1 MSLSSPSSLCSRG
14 ITLQRSIAAA
24 SPRVNAK
31 LDFPKKFERTEHTN
45 GTKDNG
51 TKDNG
56 DHDDIP
62 VGGGVFSNT
71 LRRLFTKIGVGAG
84 AFLIGTSV
92 VAIGG
97 IAMVLFTLYT
107 AETMRNKPIDEMFES
122 EEKPMKMPR
131 YKNEIDC
138 DRIVEKIKDRFIE
151 HHVVK
156 NNNSLF
162 GIILGPAGTGKS
174 YATQIACS
182 KYPKGVIYTEIHYS
196 RLVHSFAKD
205 TGIRITPTPFDFIG
219 KYFGSDYI
227 RYYEVPDNNNIG
239 AIHKIM
245 AILAERAAVYK
256 NKHGVMPCLII
267 DNADLLAK
275 AYPDKFQTLFSF
287 AKDYANQG
295 TLRVVFVI
303 SEGHTLQLIRSMAAS
318 SSIMEILGYPK
329 EEAIGYLDKSGM
341 PHSLSEKIFE
351 YTGGRMT
358 FLVNAID
365 ICSIHSGNQT
375 PEEKLLKEIKEE
387 LYYKNASASFEA
399 MMSVDR
405 SILKMLLKEIQ
416 NSNDQSIDCQKVL
429 CNRPEETIKVIT
441 SLVKN
446 NVFCYNARG
455 HLQYHNRIIENK
467 ASLLVD

>member
-31 LDFPKKFERTEHTN
+31 LDFSKKFERTEHTN

-51 TKDNG
+51 NHDEISVSG
-56 DHDDIP
+56 D
-62 VGGGVFSNT
+62 VLNT
-71 LRRLFTKIGVGAG
+71 LSLWLKRILGAG
-84 AFLIGTSV
+84 AFVIGTFV

-97 IAMVLFTLYT
+97 IAIVLYTLCT

-156 NNNSLF
+156 NNNNLF

-196 RLVHSFAKD
+196 RLVRSFAKD
-205 TGIRITPTPFDFIG
+205 TGIRITPTPWDFIG

-227 RYYEVPDNNNIG
+227 RYYQIPNNNIG

-256 NKHGVMPCLII
+256 KKHGVMPCLVI
-267 DNADLLAK
+267 DNADLLAE
-275 AYPDKFQTLFSF
+275 AYPDKFQTLFLF

-303 SEGHTLQLIRSMAAS
+303 SKGHTLQLIRSMVAS
-318 SSIMEILGYPK
+318 SSIMEILDYPD

-341 PHSLSEKIFE
+341 PHSLSEKIVE
-351 YTGGRMT
+351 YTGGRMS

-387 LYYKNASASFEA
+387 LYYKHASASFEA
-399 MMSVDR
+399 MVSIDR
-405 SILKMLLKEIQ
+405 STLKKLLKEIQ
-416 NSNDQSIDCQKVL
+416 NSNDHDQSIDCQKML
-429 CNRPEETIKVIT
+429 CNRPEEANHRIEVIT
-441 SLVKN
+441 SLVNN

-455 HLQYHNRIIENK
+455 HLQYHNRIIKNK
-467 ASLLVD
+467 ASLYTR